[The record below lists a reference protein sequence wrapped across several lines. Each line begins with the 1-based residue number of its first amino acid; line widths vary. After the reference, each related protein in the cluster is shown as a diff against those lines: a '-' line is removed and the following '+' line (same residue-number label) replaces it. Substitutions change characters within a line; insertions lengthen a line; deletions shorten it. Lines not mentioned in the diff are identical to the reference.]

1 MSLNKFNL
9 NDDVYTPDEVAALL
23 KIPKSTICYLL
34 RNGELK
40 GMKIG
45 RQWRITKKYLE
56 LYLEDNTI
64 I

>member
-56 LYLEDNTI
+56 LYLEDNTTI
-64 I
+64 

>member
-1 MSLNKFNL
+1 MNLNKFNL

>member
-1 MSLNKFNL
+1 MSLNTFNL

>member
-1 MSLNKFNL
+1 MSLNTFNL
-9 NDDVYTPDEVAALL
+9 NDDVYTPDEVATLL

>member
-9 NDDVYTPDEVAALL
+9 NDDVYTPDEVATLL

>member
-45 RQWRITKKYLE
+45 RQWRITKKYLG